1 MFLADQSHTESSYA
15 DGAYVFT
22 VVKKIDDNE
31 PESSARCLAFSGS

>member
-22 VVKKIDDNE
+22 VVKKIHDKE
-31 PESSARCLAFSGS
+31 PESSAHCLGLSGS